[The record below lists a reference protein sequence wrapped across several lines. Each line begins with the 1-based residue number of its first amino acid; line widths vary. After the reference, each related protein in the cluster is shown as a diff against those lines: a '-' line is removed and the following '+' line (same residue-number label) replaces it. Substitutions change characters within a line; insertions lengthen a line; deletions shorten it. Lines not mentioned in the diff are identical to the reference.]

1 MGWAK
6 TIEEERHMRKA
17 KNEVKFNMVWKTDD
31 GREQMRRIH
40 DHMMATRRR
49 RILQSTV

>member
-6 TIEEERHMRKA
+6 TIEEVRRLRKA
-17 KNEVKFNMVWKTDD
+17 KNEVKFNMLWETDH

-40 DHMMATRRR
+40 DYMTPPRPH
-49 RILQSTV
+49 RILQSIV